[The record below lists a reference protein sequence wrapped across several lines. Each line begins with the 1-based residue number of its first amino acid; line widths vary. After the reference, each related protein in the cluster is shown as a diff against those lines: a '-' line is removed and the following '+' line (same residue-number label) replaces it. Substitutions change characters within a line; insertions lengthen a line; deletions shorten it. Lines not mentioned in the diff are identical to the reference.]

1 MRRCSLSPG
10 SRIALNRIALRTAQ
24 LQTVQMV
31 RMFELAKNLQITDI
45 LAIAVYR
52 YPQIQID

>member
-1 MRRCSLSPG
+1 
-10 SRIALNRIALRTAQ
+10 
-24 LQTVQMV
+24 MV